1 MPVLEFFGTAGCPH
15 TREMPEWLEFRG
27 RDFLEYDVELDR
39 AAFAR
44 MRELTGGQR
53 LVPVLVLAP

>member
-1 MPVLEFFGTAGCPH
+1 M
-15 TREMPEWLEFRG
+15 REWLEFRG

-44 MRELTGGQR
+44 MREQSGWQGR
-53 LVPVLVLAP
+53 SCMVGEKCRVVGEKAGEKIVP

>member
-1 MPVLEFFGTAGCPH
+1 
-15 TREMPEWLEFRG
+15 MPEWLEFRG